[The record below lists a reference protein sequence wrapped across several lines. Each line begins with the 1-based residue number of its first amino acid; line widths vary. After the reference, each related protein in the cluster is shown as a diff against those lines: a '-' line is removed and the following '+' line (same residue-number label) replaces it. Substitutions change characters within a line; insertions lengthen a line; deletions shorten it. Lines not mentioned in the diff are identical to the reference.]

1 MSGKDPMTIAK
12 NGDTV
17 KVHYTGTL
25 DDGTVFDSSI
35 EREPLEFK
43 LGEKQMIP
51 GFEAGV
57 LGMAVDETKSI
68 KIASQDAYGPH
79 HDERMIEIPRSEVPA
94 DMTIQ
99 VGQTLE
105 LAGPDGQSV
114 IVQVKELTDDI
125 VKLDANH
132 PLAGQDLNF
141 EIKLVEIA

>member
-1 MSGKDPMTIAK
+1 MLGKDPMTIAK

-25 DDGTVFDSSI
+25 DDGTVFDSSMD
-35 EREPLEFK
+35 REPLEFK

-57 LGMAVDETKSI
+57 LGMEVDETKTV
-68 KIASQDAYGPH
+68 KIVSDDAYGAH
-79 HDERMIEIPRSEVPA
+79 HDERVIEIPRSEVPA

-99 VGQTLE
+99 LGQTLE

-114 IVQVKELTDDI
+114 IVQVKDITDEI

-141 EIKLVEIA
+141 EIKLIEIA

>member
-1 MSGKDPMTIAK
+1 MTKAK

-25 DDGTVFDSSI
+25 DDGTIFDTSL
-35 EREPLEFK
+35 ERDPLEFT

-57 LGMAVDETKSI
+57 LGMEVDETKTV
-68 KIASQDAYGPH
+68 KIASDDAYGPH
-79 HDERMIEIPRSEVPA
+79 HDERVIEIPSSEVPA

-105 LAGPDGQSV
+105 LASPEGQSV
-114 IVQVKELTDDI
+114 IVQVKAITDDI
-125 VKLDANH
+125 VTLDANH
-132 PLAGQDLNF
+132 PLAGKDLNF
-141 EIKLVEIA
+141 EIKLLEIA

>member
-1 MSGKDPMTIAK
+1 MTKAK

-25 DDGTVFDSSI
+25 DDGTIFDTSL
-35 EREPLEFK
+35 ERDPLEFT

-57 LGMAVDETKSI
+57 LGMEVDETKTV
-68 KIASQDAYGPH
+68 KIASDDAYGPH
-79 HDERMIEIPRSEVPA
+79 HDERVIEIPSSEVPA

-105 LAGPDGQSV
+105 LASPEGQSV
-114 IVQVKELTDDI
+114 IVQVKAITDDI
-125 VKLDANH
+125 VTLDANH

-141 EIKLVEIA
+141 EIKLLEIA